1 MYSSVVLII
10 NNKIKNLEK
19 NILIIQLEET
29 KKELADLLGQIK
41 ELGESIKIEDAESE
55 HKEYADKINSNG
67 FWDEISEANEIL
79 KKSKILSER
88 IKDYRN
94 LENTAKSA
102 YELISMAIS
111 ENDESLTSDI
121 LKEVSQIKTEF
132 TELQLKTLLDGEY
145 DRSNAIVSIHPG
157 AGGTEAQDWAEMLY
171 RMYSRYA
178 ENHRYK
184 LKLLDYLEG
193 DGAGLKSVTF
203 SVGGENAFGYL
214 KSENGV
220 HRLVRISPFNAAGK
234 RMTSFASV
242 EVIPEIDDEAYTKIE
257 IKPEDLRIEAHRAS
271 GAGGQHVNKTDSAV
285 RIIHIPTGI
294 TVGCQ
299 SERSQTQNKETAMKM
314 LKSRLLEIKEREHL
328 DKIDDIKGEK
338 ANIEWGSQIRSYVF
352 MPYTLVTDKR
362 TGYENGNVAA
372 VMDGDLDGFIKAYL
386 SKK

>member
-1 MYSSVVLII
+1 M
-10 NNKIKNLEK
+10 
-19 NILIIQLEET
+19 IIQLEEA
-29 KKELADLLGQIK
+29 KKELADLIIQIK
-41 ELGESIKIEDAESE
+41 ELGENIKIQDSE
-55 HKEYADKINSNG
+55 KQQKEYADKINSDG
-67 FWDEISEANEIL
+67 FWDDISEANEIL
-79 KKSKILSER
+79 KKSKILSEH
-88 IKDYRN
+88 IKDFRS
-94 LENTAKSA
+94 LENIANSA
-102 YELISMAIS
+102 YELIIMAIS

-121 LKEVSQIKTEF
+121 LREVSEIKSEF
-132 TELQLKTLLDGEY
+132 IELELKTLLDGEY
-145 DRSNAIVSIHPG
+145 DGNNAIIAIHPG

-171 RMYSRYA
+171 RMYMRYA
-178 ENHRYK
+178 EKHRYK
-184 LKLLDYLEG
+184 LKLIDYLEG
-193 DGAGLKSVTF
+193 DGAGIKSVTF
-203 SVGGENAFGYL
+203 SVSGKNAFGYL

-234 RMTSFASV
+234 RMTSYAAV
-242 EVIPEIDDEAYTKIE
+242 EVIPEIDDEEYTKIE
-257 IKPEDLRIEAHRAS
+257 INPEDIRIETHRAS
-271 GAGGQHVNKTDSAV
+271 GAGGQHINKTDSAV
-285 RIIHIPTGI
+285 RVIHIPTGI

-362 TGYENGNVAA
+362 TGYENGNVSA

>member
-1 MYSSVVLII
+1 M
-10 NNKIKNLEK
+10 
-19 NILIIQLEET
+19 IIQLEEA
-29 KKELADLLGQIK
+29 KKELADVIGQIE
-41 ELGESIKIEDAESE
+41 ELGENIKIEETE
-55 HKEYADKINSNG
+55 KEQKEYADKINADG
-67 FWDEISEANEIL
+67 FWDEITEANEIL
-79 KKSKILSER
+79 KKSKLLTEK
-88 IKDYRN
+88 IKDFRN
-94 LENTAKSA
+94 LENFSKST
-102 YELISMAIS
+102 YELASMAIA
-111 ENDESLTSDI
+111 ENDESLTADI
-121 LKEVSQIKTEF
+121 LRECSEIKAEF
-132 TELQLKTLLDGEY
+132 AKLELKMLLDGEY
-145 DRSNAIVSIHPG
+145 DQNNAIISIHPG

-171 RMYSRYA
+171 RMYMRYA

-184 LKLLDYLEG
+184 LKTLDYLEG
-193 DGAGLKSVTF
+193 DGAGVKSVTF
-203 SVGGENAFGYL
+203 SVSGENAFGYL
-214 KSENGV
+214 KGENGV

-242 EVIPEIDDEAYTKIE
+242 EVIPEFDDEAYTKIE
-257 IKPEDLRIEAHRAS
+257 IKSEDIRVEAHRAS

-285 RIIHIPTGI
+285 RIVHLPTGI

-299 SERSQTQNKETAMKM
+299 SERSQGQNKETAMKM

-362 TGYENGNVAA
+362 TGYENADVAG

>member
-1 MYSSVVLII
+1 MII
-10 NNKIKNLEK
+10 Q
-19 NILIIQLEET
+19 IQLEEA
-29 KKELADLLGQIK
+29 KKELADLIAQIK
-41 ELGESIKIEDAESE
+41 ELGANIKIDEIEKE
-55 HKEYADKINSNG
+55 HKEYSDKINSNG

-79 KKSKILSER
+79 KKSKILSEK
-88 IKDYRN
+88 IKDFKA
-94 LENTAKSA
+94 LENTANSA
-102 YELISMAIS
+102 YELINMAIS

-121 LKEVSQIKTEF
+121 LREVSEIKKEF
-132 TELQLKTLLDGEY
+132 IDLELKTLLDGEY
-145 DRSNAIVSIHPG
+145 DRSNAIISIHPG

-193 DGAGLKSVTF
+193 DGAGVKSVTF
-203 SVGGENAFGYL
+203 SVSGENAFGYL

-242 EVIPEIDDEAYTKIE
+242 EVMPEIDEEAYTKIE
-257 IKPEDLRIEAHRAS
+257 IKPEDLKIEAHRAS

-285 RIIHIPTGI
+285 RIVHIPTGI

-328 DKIDDIKGEK
+328 ERIDDIKGEK

>member
-1 MYSSVVLII
+1 M
-10 NNKIKNLEK
+10 
-19 NILIIQLEET
+19 ILQLEET
-29 KKELADLLGQIK
+29 KKELADLIEQIT
-41 ELGESIKIEDAESE
+41 ELGDNIKISESEKE
-55 HKEYADKINSNG
+55 HKEYSDKINSDG

-79 KKSKILSER
+79 KKSKVLSEK
-88 IKDYRN
+88 IKDFRS
-94 LENTAKSA
+94 LETAAKSA
-102 YELISMAIS
+102 HELAAMAIS

-121 LKEVSQIKTEF
+121 LREAAELKKEFSD
-132 TELQLKTLLDGEY
+132 LQLKTLLDGEY
-145 DRSNAIVSIHPG
+145 DSNNAIIAIHPG

-171 RMYSRYA
+171 RMYLRYA
-178 ENHRYK
+178 EKRRYK
-184 LKLLDYLEG
+184 AKTLDYLEG
-193 DGAGLKSVTF
+193 DGAGIKSVTF
-203 SVGGENAFGYL
+203 EITGRNAFGYL

-220 HRLVRISPFNAAGK
+220 HRLVRISPFDASG
-234 RMTSFASV
+234 RRHTSFASV

-257 IKPEDLRIEAHRAS
+257 IKPEDIRIEAHRAS

-285 RIIHIPTGI
+285 RIVHIPTGI

-299 SERSQTQNKETAMKM
+299 SERSQVQNRETAMKM

-328 DKIDDIKGEK
+328 ERIDDIKGEK

>member
-1 MYSSVVLII
+1 
-10 NNKIKNLEK
+10 LE
-19 NILIIQLEET
+19 LEEA
-29 KKELADLLGQIK
+29 KKELADLIGQIG
-41 ELGESIKIEDAESE
+41 ELGGNINIQNAE
-55 HKEYADKINSNG
+55 KEYREYSEKINSDG
-67 FWDEISEANEIL
+67 FWDEVAQANETL
-79 KKSKILSER
+79 KKSKILSEK
-88 IKDYRN
+88 IKDFKD
-94 LENTAKSA
+94 LENAAKSA
-102 YELISMAIS
+102 YEFVLMAIA
-111 ENDESLTSDI
+111 ENDGSLTADI
-121 LKEVSQIKTEF
+121 LRELSEIKKEFSDM
-132 TELQLKTLLDGEY
+132 ELKILLDGEY
-145 DRSNAIVSIHPG
+145 DSNDAIISIHPG

-171 RMYSRYA
+171 RMYARYA
-178 ENHRYK
+178 EKHRYK
-184 LKLLDYLEG
+184 LKQLDYLEG

-203 SVGGENAFGYL
+203 SVGGKNAFGYL

-257 IKPEDLRIEAHRAS
+257 IKPEDIRVEAHRAS

-285 RIIHIPTGI
+285 RIVHIPTGI

-299 SERSQTQNKETAMKM
+299 SERSQMQNKETAMKM

-328 DKIDDIKGEK
+328 ERIDDIKGEK
-338 ANIEWGSQIRSYVF
+338 ANIEWGHQIRSYVF

-372 VMDGDLDGFIKAYL
+372 VMDGELDGFIKAYL

>member
-1 MYSSVVLII
+1 
-10 NNKIKNLEK
+10 
-19 NILIIQLEET
+19 LIIQLEEA
-29 KKELADLLGQIK
+29 KKELADLIAQIK
-41 ELGESIKIEDAESE
+41 ELGESIKIQDAEKQQ
-55 HKEYADKINSNG
+55 KEYADKINSNG

-79 KKSKILSER
+79 KKSKILSEQ
-88 IKDYRN
+88 IKDFRS
-94 LENTAKSA
+94 LESFAESA
-102 YELISMAIS
+102 FELISMAIS

-121 LKEVSQIKTEF
+121 LREVSEIKTEF
-132 TELQLKTLLDGEY
+132 TQLQLKNLLDGEY
-145 DRSNAIVSIHPG
+145 DGNNAIISIHPG

-171 RMYSRYA
+171 RMYMRYA
-178 ENHRYK
+178 EKHRYK

-193 DGAGLKSVTF
+193 NGAGIKSVTF
-203 SVGGENAFGYL
+203 SVNGKNAFGYL

-234 RMTSFASV
+234 RQTSYASV
-242 EVIPEIDDEAYTKIE
+242 EVIPEINDDEFAKIE
-257 IKPEDLRIEAHRAS
+257 IKPDDIRLETHRAS

-299 SERSQTQNKETAMKM
+299 SERSQIQNKETAMKM

-338 ANIEWGSQIRSYVF
+338 LNIEWGSQIRSYVF

-362 TGYENGNVAA
+362 TGYESANVAA

>member
-1 MYSSVVLII
+1 M
-10 NNKIKNLEK
+10 
-19 NILIIQLEET
+19 IIQLEET
-29 KKELADLLGQIK
+29 KKELAVLTEQIK
-41 ELGESIKIEDAESE
+41 EFGENIRIQDVEKE
-55 HKEYADKINSNG
+55 HKEYSDKIHSDG

-79 KKSKILSER
+79 KKTKILSEK
-88 IKDYRN
+88 IKDFRS
-94 LENTAKSA
+94 LESSAISA
-102 YELISMAIS
+102 YELATLALA

-121 LKEVSQIKTEF
+121 LKEAA
-132 TELQLKTLLDGEY
+132 ELKSAYLDLELKFLLDGEY
-145 DRSNAIVSIHPG
+145 DFNNAIIAIHPG

-171 RMYSRYA
+171 RMYMRYA
-178 ENHRYK
+178 EKHRYK
-184 LKLLDYLEG
+184 LKTLDFLEG
-193 DGAGLKSVTF
+193 DGAGIKSVTF
-203 SVGGENAFGYL
+203 SVSGENAFGYL

-220 HRLVRISPFNAAGK
+220 HRLVRISPFDAAKK
-234 RMTSFASV
+234 RHTSFASV
-242 EVIPEIDDEAYTKIE
+242 EVMPEIDEETYKKIE
-257 IKPEDLRIEAHRAS
+257 INPEDIRVEAHRAS

>member
-1 MYSSVVLII
+1 M
-10 NNKIKNLEK
+10 
-19 NILIIQLEET
+19 IIQLDEA
-29 KKELADLLGQIK
+29 KKELSDLIEQIK
-41 ELGESIKIEDAESE
+41 ELGKNIKIEDTE
-55 HKEYADKINSNG
+55 KEFREYNDKVNADG
-67 FWDEISEANEIL
+67 FWDAVSEANEIL
-79 KKSKILSER
+79 KKSKILSEK
-88 IKDYRN
+88 IKDFRG
-94 LENTAKSA
+94 LETAANSA
-102 YELISMAIS
+102 FELVSMAIS

-121 LKEVSQIKTEF
+121 LKEVSEIKSEF
-132 TELQLKTLLDGEY
+132 TDLQLKTLLNGEY
-145 DRSNAIVSIHPG
+145 DGNNAIISIHPG

-171 RMYSRYA
+171 RMYMRYA
-178 ENHRYK
+178 EKHRYK
-184 LKLLDYLEG
+184 LKTLDYLEG
-193 DGAGLKSVTF
+193 DGAGIKSVTF
-203 SVGGENAFGYL
+203 SVSGRNAYGYL

-220 HRLVRISPFNAAGK
+220 HRLVRISPFDASG
-234 RMTSFASV
+234 RRHTSFASV
-242 EVIPEIDDEAYTKIE
+242 EVIPEIDDEEYTKIE
-257 IKPEDLRIEAHRAS
+257 IKSEDIRVESHRAS

-299 SERSQTQNKETAMKM
+299 SERSQVQNRETAMKM

-386 SKK
+386 GSR